1 MNFIEILESFGIK
14 VPLIISGA
22 AGGLASIGRNTKI
35 SYMGRFL
42 SIVSGAFSS
51 NYLGPVVADWMSMK
65 ENTILG
71 LSFLVGYGGLKF
83 VEIAYQKVT
92 TVLPSANNVEVVEL
106 QIISDE
112 NRDID
117 SEL

>member
-1 MNFIEILESFGIK
+1 MNFIQILETFGIK
-14 VPLIISGA
+14 IPLIISGA
-22 AGGLASIGRNTKI
+22 AGGLASIGRNAKI

-92 TVLPSANNVEVVEL
+92 TLNPNIQNIEVVEP
-106 QIISDE
+106 QNISDE
-112 NRDID
+112 NK
-117 SEL
+117 